1 MAFAESYKGFSM
13 SKKRS
18 IFVRILCMVMLAVLC
33 LSMPYTVFAETAQE
47 TASSSESEEEV
58 WAALSGKTAGVM
70 TGTPQ
75 DQIILS
81 KVPDAKIQYF
91 NSITDVALAL
101 QKKKIDFAGLPTV
114 SYYTLAQQYEGFGYL
129 DAAFAV
135 YDIGTVF
142 AKSEKSEPVRLQ
154 LNEYIAELKSSGKLQ
169 EMQDYWLTPKEWDTV
184 EIPSTGENG
193 VLTMATTSTLK
204 PFSFKLNGSPVGYE
218 IDIIAGFCKKY
229 GYGLKIEDVD
239 FAGILSGIASGQYDL
254 AASQISW
261 TEERGASVNFS
272 DFYYTQK
279 FVPIVNADEFD
290 LSSLVTA
297 GTTDNS
303 GASGSSSSS
312 SSSSSESKSSIA
324 RSIQRTLVDEDR
336 WKSVLEGLGV
346 TLLITVA
353 GFALANIFGA
363 VFCAMSLSKSKFL
376 NALSEIYSKLMQ
388 GLPVVVILMILYYV
402 IFGKTKISNIF
413 VAILGFGLIFGAY
426 MAQLFKGGIQSVD
439 KGQWE
444 AALTTGLTK
453 PQTFFGIILPQAN
466 RTMLPGYFS
475 NLISLMK
482 GTAVVGYI
490 AINDL
495 TKVGDI
501 IRSNTYEAIVPL
513 LTIAII
519 YFAIACIL
527 LSAMNLIR
535 KRLMPKHKHSMS
547 ETENQQGG
555 ANA

>member
-1 MAFAESYKGFSM
+1 MLLTESYKGFSM
-13 SKKRS
+13 NKKRS
-18 IFVRILCMVMLAVLC
+18 IFVRILCVVMLAVLC
-33 LSMPYTVFAETAQE
+33 LSVPYTVFAETTQE

-58 WAALSGKTAGVM
+58 WAALAGKTAGVM

-142 AKSEKSEPVRLQ
+142 AKNEKSEPVRLQ

-169 EMQDYWLTPKEWDTV
+169 EMQDYWLTPKDWDTV
-184 EIPSTGENG
+184 EIPSAGENG

-218 IDIIAGFCKKY
+218 VDIIAGFCKEY

-290 LSSLVTA
+290 LPSLVTA
-297 GTTDNS
+297 GTTDN
-303 GASGSSSSS
+303 GDASGSES
-312 SSSSSESKSSIA
+312 SSSSSESKSGIA
-324 RSIQRTLVDEDR
+324 RSIQRTLVDENR

-353 GFALANIFGA
+353 GFALANLFGA
-363 VFCAMSLSKSKFL
+363 AFCAMSLSKSKFL

-388 GLPVVVILMILYYV
+388 GLPVVVILMIMYYV
-402 IFGKTKISNIF
+402 IFGKTKVSNIL

-426 MAQLFKGGIQSVD
+426 MAQLFKGGITSVD

-466 RTMLPGYFS
+466 RAMLPGYFS

-527 LSAMNLIR
+527 LSTMNFIH
-535 KRLMPKHKHSMS
+535 KKLMPKHKQSMS

-555 ANA
+555 ADA

>member
-1 MAFAESYKGFSM
+1 MNKKKSIFIQLCCIIMLAALFLNIPCFAEE
-13 SKKRS
+13 
-18 IFVRILCMVMLAVLC
+18 A
-33 LSMPYTVFAETAQE
+33 
-47 TASSSESEEEV
+47 TASTETVTSSEAEEEV
-58 WAALSGKTAGVM
+58 WAALAGKTAGVM

-75 DQIILS
+75 DKIIWS
-81 KVPDAKIQYF
+81 KVPDANIQYF

-101 QKKKIDFAGLPTV
+101 ETKKVDFAALPTV
-114 SYYTLAQQYEGFGYL
+114 SYYTLVQQYKGFGYL

-142 AKSEKSEPVRLQ
+142 AKSGKNDSVREE
-154 LNEYIAELKSSGKLQ
+154 LNEYIAKLKASGELQ
-169 EMQDYWLTPKEWDTV
+169 EKQDYWLTPKDWEPVD
-184 EIPSTGENG
+184 IPTSGEKG
-193 VLTMATTSTLK
+193 VLTLGTTSTLK

-218 IDIIAGFCKKY
+218 IDIIAGFCKEY

-254 AASQISW
+254 AACQISW
-261 TEERGASVNFS
+261 TPERGASVDFS

-279 FVPIVNADEFD
+279 FVPIVNADDFT

-297 GTTDNS
+297 DDS
-303 GASGSSSSS
+303 SSQDESGSQSG
-312 SSSSSESKSSIA
+312 IV
-324 RSIQRTLVDEDR
+324 RSVQRTLVDEDR
-336 WKSVLEGLGV
+336 WKSVLDGLAV
-346 TLLITVA
+346 TLIITVF
-353 GFALANIFGA
+353 GFMLANIFGA
-363 VFCAMSLSKSKFL
+363 AFCAMSMSKSKFL
-376 NALSEIYSKLMQ
+376 NGVSEVYSKLMQ

-402 IFGKTKISNIF
+402 IFGKTKVSNVL

-426 MAQLFKGGIQSVD
+426 MAQLFKGGIQSID

-453 PQTFFGIILPQAN
+453 KQTFFGIILPQAI

-513 LTIAII
+513 LTIAVI

-527 LSAMNLIR
+527 LSVMNTIR
-535 KRLMPKHKHSMS
+535 KKLMPKRRPVMAG
-547 ETENQQGG
+547 TENQQGG
-555 ANA
+555 AEK